1 MTDKKKNFIIRTI
14 TGIVFVAVM
23 VYCLLN
29 PITMVVLFALIT
41 ALSIWELCGLVNR
54 WDDIQTKQFICSVAG
69 AYLFFAIAGYCT
81 GYTSA
86 TVFIP
91 YLFIILYLII
101 SELFSKAPNPI
112 NNWAYTMLTQMY
124 VALPFSTISLLA
136 FSNTTQGIT
145 YDFVLPLSIF
155 VFLWLND
162 TGAYCVGSLIGKHKL
177 FPRVSPGKS
186 WEGSIGGCILVLIVA
201 GIFGWLQSSP
211 EKGDGSLSI
220 LVWMGL
226 GLVVVVFGT
235 LGDLVESLLK
245 RTLGVKD
252 SGNILPGHGGMLDRF
267 DSALM
272 AIPAAV
278 IYIYSLSMF

>member
-54 WDDIQTKQFICSVAG
+54 WDDIQTNQFICSLAG
-69 AYLFFAIAGYCT
+69 AYFFFAIAGYCT

-86 TVFIP
+86 MVFVP

-101 SELFSKAPNPI
+101 SELFNKAPNPI

-124 VALPFSTISLLA
+124 IALPFSTISLLA
-136 FSNTTQGIT
+136 FSNTPQGIT
-145 YDFVLPLSIF
+145 YDWLLPLSIF

-186 WEGSIGGCILVLIVA
+186 WEGSIGGCVLVLIAA
-201 GIFGWLQSSP
+201 GVLGWLYEGP
-211 EKGDGSLSI
+211 ENGGSTRPV

-278 IYIYSLSMF
+278 IYLYTLSLF